1 MAHHH
6 GGGHHGGHGSF
17 GGSHYHRGGYYGRR
31 QTSPMEIFTVPICY
45 RIAAW
50 IWPVLLVTCITLIIV
65 QVSGAGGADGELF
78 IGAAFAGF
86 FCFFTVMISATACCS
101 VGSVKYIQLP
111 CCISQLEVE
120 LIKQDCMMR
129 SPSFMMG
136 AAMIGGIQPVML
148 GMQPNMVVQMQPQ
161 MMVPQNQVIQNST
174 YSINQQIPGVQLSS
188 ITSPV

>member
-6 GGGHHGGHGSF
+6 GGHISF
-17 GGSHYHRGGYYGRR
+17 GGSHYGRR
-31 QTSPMEIFTVPICY
+31 TSPMEIFTVKICY

-50 IWPVLLVTCITLIIV
+50 IWPILLVTCISLIIV
-65 QVSGAGGADGELF
+65 QESGAGSTDGGLF

-111 CCISQLEVE
+111 CCISQQEVD

-136 AAMIGGIQPVML
+136 AAIMRGVQPVIY
-148 GMQPNMVVQMQPQ
+148 GMQ
-161 MMVPQNQVIQNST
+161 
-174 YSINQQIPGVQLSS
+174 Y
-188 ITSPV
+188 

>member
-1 MAHHH
+1 MTHH
-6 GGGHHGGHGSF
+6 
-17 GGSHYHRGGYYGRR
+17 R
-31 QTSPMEIFTVPICY
+31 QASPMEIFIMPICY

-65 QVSGAGGADGELF
+65 QVSGGADEDIL

-86 FCFFTVMISATACCS
+86 LCFITVMISATACCS

-111 CCISQLEVE
+111 CCISQQQVE

-129 SPSFMMG
+129 SPNVMMT
-136 AAMIGGIQPVML
+136 AAIMS

>member
-1 MAHHH
+1 MTHH
-6 GGGHHGGHGSF
+6 
-17 GGSHYHRGGYYGRR
+17 R
-31 QTSPMEIFTVPICY
+31 QASPMEIFIMPICY

-50 IWPVLLVTCITLIIV
+50 IWPALLVTCITLIIV
-65 QVSGAGGADGELF
+65 QVSSGADEDIL

-86 FCFFTVMISATACCS
+86 LCFITVMISATACCS

-111 CCISQLEVE
+111 CCISQSEVE

-129 SPSFMMG
+129 SPNFMMT
-136 AAMIGGIQPVML
+136 AAIMSGVQPSIL

-161 MMVPQNQVIQNST
+161 IMVPQNQVIQNSA

-188 ITSPV
+188 ITSLV